1 MLGTM
6 QSAFLRLRG
15 EADQEPE
22 DPSLRGLG
30 LRRKR
35 EFTPEEKKDASYW
48 EKRRKNNEAAKR
60 SREKRRANDYM
71 LETRLVALSEENAA
85 LRAELL
91 ALKLRY
97 GLLTSSPSYTVPQRS
112 FLQMHPY
119 TQQTPN
125 TFPDRELYW
134 DRRSQEPSQL
144 PGYQR
149 PSTLAAHPGSNFLP
163 THSMNISRPYPY
175 LLDVPG
181 LLPSTNSSML
191 LAPVFP
197 PLAASYADLP
207 LLRPRG
213 QRATS
218 DEEGEQQVP
227 ADASAA
233 LPHKLRLKNT
243 KTAEHKDNSATTTS
257 PGPIYVSD

>member
-15 EADQEPE
+15 EAEQEPE

-134 DRRSQEPSQL
+134 DRRSQETSQL

-149 PSTLAAHPGSNFLP
+149 PSTLAAHPGSN
-163 THSMNISRPYPY
+163 
-175 LLDVPG
+175 
-181 LLPSTNSSML
+181 
-191 LAPVFP
+191 
-197 PLAASYADLP
+197 
-207 LLRPRG
+207 
-213 QRATS
+213 
-218 DEEGEQQVP
+218 
-227 ADASAA
+227 
-233 LPHKLRLKNT
+233 
-243 KTAEHKDNSATTTS
+243 
-257 PGPIYVSD
+257 

>member
-1 MLGTM
+1 MLATM

-15 EADQEPE
+15 EAEQQSE

-97 GLLTSSPSYTVPQRS
+97 GLLTSSPPYTAHQRS

-125 TFPDRELYW
+125 TFTDRELYW

-149 PSTLAAHPGSNFLP
+149 PSVMPAHPGSNFLP

-181 LLPSTNSSML
+181 LLPPTNSSML

-197 PLAASYADLP
+197 PVAASYADLP
-207 LLRPRG
+207 LIRPRG
-213 QRATS
+213 QRPMS

-227 ADASAA
+227 ADGNAA
-233 LPHKLRLKNT
+233 LPHKLRLKNS
-243 KTAEHKDNSATTTS
+243 KVAEHKENRVAATS
-257 PGPIYVSD
+257 PAPIYVSD

>member
-1 MLGTM
+1 M

-15 EADQEPE
+15 DVEEDSD

-35 EFTPEEKKDASYW
+35 EFTPEEKKDACYW

-97 GLLTSSPSYTVPQRS
+97 GLMTSSPPYTTHQRR

-119 TQQTPN
+119 TPQTPN
-125 TFPDRELYW
+125 PFQDRDFYW
-134 DRRSQEPSQL
+134 ERRSQESSQL
-144 PGYQR
+144 PGYQQG
-149 PSTLAAHPGSNFLP
+149 SAAIAAHSGSTFLP
-163 THSMNISRPYPY
+163 THSLPISRPYPY

-181 LLPSTNSSML
+181 LLPSTNTSML
-191 LAPVFP
+191 LGPAFP
-197 PLAASYADLP
+197 PLTTPYTDLP
-207 LLRPRG
+207 LLKPRG
-213 QRATS
+213 LRPPS

-227 ADASAA
+227 ADASSA
-233 LPHKLRLKNT
+233 LPHKLRLKT
-243 KTAEHKDNSATTTS
+243 SKAAEHKNNPVSATS